1 MVSGSFTRAAQ
12 FGAVLGVVAV
22 AAACGSSSTP
32 SSSGGGAVTVPSGLS
47 VSSLDSSF
55 SQMASLKPVTAAG
68 HGRVGVILPDT
79 TSSTRYVNFDLPY
92 LTKAFQMAGY
102 ASTDFKIDNAQGS
115 DATELATAQ
124 ADITAGATVLIYDPL
139 NSTVGAQIQAYA
151 ESHGVKAISYDRA
164 TFQGTNTYYVSFD
177 NFQVGKLIGKGF
189 TDCVTAWNVSSPQV
203 FVLNGGED
211 TDPNAISFAQGYNS
225 VIWGNQTTPEP
236 AGTTNSMGYKL
247 VGDQITPNWVNA
259 TGGTIFQ
266 QQFTAHPEINAT
278 VEANDGLAHA
288 VIQDLKNSGVAA
300 KKIPTTG
307 QDATLTGMTDIL
319 QGFQCGSVYKAV
331 YLEAQDA
338 VAIATILRAGLTPP
352 AALVNSTTKP
362 ASGPG
367 STEPASLLTPTWVN
381 VTNMASTVIK
391 DGFVSGAALCSAVGA
406 AVCAANN
413 IPSSESRFTATPP
426 RLGAAGD

>member
-1 MVSGSFTRAAQ
+1 MGSGFTRAAQ
-12 FGAVLGVVAV
+12 YGAVLGVVAV
-22 AAACGSSSTP
+22 AAACGGSSTP
-32 SSSGGGAVTVPSGLS
+32 SSSSGGGTVTVPSGLS

-55 SQMASLKPVTAAG
+55 TQMASLKPVTAAG
-68 HGRVGVILPDT
+68 HGLVGVILPDT

-92 LTKAFQMAGY
+92 LTKAFTTAGY

-115 DATELATAQ
+115 DQTELAIAQ
-124 ADITAGATVLIYDPL
+124 ADITAGATVLIFDPL
-139 NSTVGAQIQAYA
+139 NSTVGGQIQAFA
-151 ESHGVKAISYDRA
+151 ESHGVKTISYDRA

-189 TDCVTAWNVSSPQV
+189 TDCVTAWNVASPQV
-203 FVLNGGED
+203 FVLDGGED

-225 VIWGNQTTPEP
+225 VIWGNQTTPQP

-247 VGDQITPNWVNA
+247 VGDQIAPNWTNS

-278 VEANDGLAHA
+278 VEANDGLANV
-288 VIQDLKNSGVAA
+288 VITDLKNSGVGA

-307 QDATLTGMTDIL
+307 QDATLVGMENVL

-352 AALVNSTTKP
+352 SALVNSTTKP

-367 STEPASLLTPTWVN
+367 ATEPASLLTPMWVDA
-381 VTNMASTVIK
+381 TNMGSTVIK

-413 IPSSESRFTATPP
+413 IPSS
-426 RLGAAGD
+426 

>member
-1 MVSGSFTRAAQ
+1 MGSVSFTRAAQ

-22 AAACGSSSTP
+22 AAACGSSSTT
-32 SSSGGGAVTVPSGLS
+32 SSSGGAALSVPSGLT

-55 SQMASLKPVTAAG
+55 SQMASLMPLTTGG
-68 HGRVGVILPDT
+68 HGLVGVILPDT

-102 ASTDFKIDNAQGS
+102 SSSDFKIDNAQGS

-124 ADITAGATVLIYDPL
+124 ADITAGATVLIFDPL
-139 NSTVGAQIQAYA
+139 NSTVGGQIQAYA
-151 ESHGVKAISYDRA
+151 ESHGVKTISYDRA

-189 TDCVTAWNVSSPQV
+189 TDCVTAWNIASPQV
-203 FVLNGGED
+203 FELDGGED

-225 VIWGNQTTPEP
+225 VIWGSQTTPLS
-236 AGTTNSMGYKL
+236 AGMTNPQGYKL

-278 VEANDGLAHA
+278 VEANDGLANA
-288 VIQDLKNSGVAA
+288 VIQDLKNSGVGA

-307 QDATLTGMTDIL
+307 QDATLSGMENIL

-338 VAIATILRAGLTPP
+338 VAVATILRAGLTPP
-352 AALVNSTTKP
+352 SALVNSTTKP

-367 STEPASLLTPTWVN
+367 STEPASLLTPMWVD

-406 AVCAANN
+406 SVCAANN
-413 IPSSESRFTATPP
+413 IPSS
-426 RLGAAGD
+426 